1 MLRLGLRFT
10 IRRRVGVEDNEME
23 DKEKEE
29 TEKRSLHTTYKRKG
43 DNFDSRCNHSTGK
56 DN

>member
-1 MLRLGLRFT
+1 MLKLGLRLT

-29 TEKRSLHTTYKRKG
+29 TEKRSLHKTLKS
-43 DNFDSRCNHSTGK
+43 DFDFRWNHSSRK

>member
-1 MLRLGLRFT
+1 MLRLGLRLK

-29 TEKRSLHTTYKRKG
+29 TEKRSLHKTLKS
-43 DNFDSRCNHSTGK
+43 DNFDFRWNHSSRK

>member
-1 MLRLGLRFT
+1 MLRLGLRLT
-10 IRRRVGVEDNEME
+10 IRRRVGVENNEME

-29 TEKRSLHTTYKRKG
+29 TEKRSLHTTKKSKG
-43 DNFDSRCNHSTGK
+43 DNFDSRCNHSSGK